1 MSRCTVVLQRF
12 RQRAGPQDKEGA
24 PDVPITSAPVD
35 QAAFTRMMLVSV
47 EPKKDR
53 ETGVQYTNRD
63 GTEKKWNVQVVVSM
77 VSRFDATRTDSD
89 VLAVTVTT
97 AVDPAIVEGDQVWF
111 EGFSVGV
118 MPPEKTENDRIRGGK
133 LFWTASGV
141 QSRQVANGK
150 RDRAE

>member
-1 MSRCTVVLQRF
+1 VYVRLRRF
-12 RQRAGPQDKEGA
+12 RHQAGPQDKEGA
-24 PDVPITSAPVD
+24 PDVPINSAPVD
-35 QAAFTRMMLVSV
+35 QAAFTRMMLVAV

-63 GTEKKWNVQVVVSM
+63 GTEKKWNVQVVASM
-77 VSRFDATRTDSD
+77 VSRFDATRTDSE

-97 AVDPAIVEGDQVWF
+97 AVDPAITEGDQVWF
-111 EGFSVGV
+111 DGFSVGV

-141 QSRQVANGK
+141 HSRSQANGK
-150 RDRAE
+150 RERTE